1 MKQTKLKIRTTKKI
15 CYLEDLTTEETNRC
29 NQICN
34 LGFSKGGHRDFMIS
48 MSNPIVSIL
57 YHSNLIIGVCFANIE
72 RKSVMKP
79 LSSEYLYLHT
89 ICIDPQ
95 FRGNGLCY
103 NLVQNLLTAKLSIGS
118 KVKHLG
124 KSMNMYLHVCTNS
137 DKPNIPAIKCYQ
149 RNGFN
154 LIDMMNS
161 EREDG
166 TNTIM
171 IRKKNPI
178 KKTHKGPIKTKK

>member
-1 MKQTKLKIRTTKKI
+1 MKQTKSKIKTTKKI
-15 CYLEDLTTEETNRC
+15 CYLDELSSEEKNRC
-29 NQICN
+29 NQVCN
-34 LGFSKGGHRDFMIS
+34 LGFPKGYSHDFIIS
-48 MSNPIVSIL
+48 MNNPIVSIL

-72 RKSVMKP
+72 RKIVMKP

-89 ICIDPQ
+89 ICIDPK

-103 NLVQNLLTAKLSIGS
+103 HLVKNLLTAKVSISS

-124 KSMNMYLHVCTNS
+124 KSMNMYLHVCTNA

-149 RNGFN
+149 KNGFN
-154 LIDMMNS
+154 LIDMVHV

-166 TNTIM
+166 THTVM
-171 IRKKNPI
+171 IRKKGLT
-178 KKTHKGPIKTKK
+178 KKTKKK